1 MNRAFAT
8 VIVGLVVTTWAA
20 YLLIQGK
27 TLTWIYLG
35 PFSLAVGVL
44 TAAGFIFKHW
54 AWYWPVVHFLTK
66 TPHLSGT
73 WIGTLRSDYIHEG
86 ETAPRG
92 PIDAV
97 LVVTQSADELNV
109 RQYTKE
115 SSSTTV
121 AASVTAESGDKFILA
136 TVFMNEPDIELQQ
149 TRSPMHYG
157 ATRLAVEGSPRSP
170 EQMVGNYWTARKT
183 SGSLEFQFVS
193 RDRAHSFEHAYRL
206 RKASE

>member
-1 MNRAFAT
+1 M
-8 VIVGLVVTTWAA
+8 
-20 YLLIQGK
+20 
-27 TLTWIYLG
+27 
-35 PFSLAVGVL
+35 
-44 TAAGFIFKHW
+44 
-54 AWYWPVVHFLTK
+54 
-66 TPHLSGT
+66 
-73 WIGTLRSDYIHEG
+73 
-86 ETAPRG
+86 
-92 PIDAV
+92 

-121 AASVTAESGDKFILA
+121 AASVTAEPGDKFILA
-136 TVFMNEPDIELQQ
+136 TVFINEPDIELQQ
-149 TRSPMHYG
+149 TRSRMHYG

-193 RDRAHSFEHAYRL
+193 RNRAHSFEHAYRL

>member
-8 VIVGLVVTTWAA
+8 IIVGLVVATWAA
-20 YLLIQGK
+20 YLLIQGR
-27 TLTWIYLG
+27 TLTWIHLG

-44 TAAGFIFKHW
+44 TASGFIFKHW
-54 AWYWPVVHFLTK
+54 AWHWPAVHLLTK
-66 TPHLSGT
+66 TPHISGT

-97 LVVTQSADELNV
+97 LVVTQSADEINV

-121 AASVTAESGDKFILA
+121 AASVTAEPGDKFILA
-136 TVFMNEPDIELQQ
+136 TVFLNEPNIELQQ
-149 TRSPMHYG
+149 TRSRMHYG
-157 ATRLAVEGSPRSP
+157 ATRLVVEGHPRSP
-170 EQMVGNYWTARKT
+170 SRLTGNYWTARKT
-183 SGSLEFQFVS
+183 SGSLEFQLVS
-193 RDRAHSFEHAYRL
+193 RDRAHSFKDAFRL
-206 RKASE
+206 HQASD